1 MFGYVIANLEGLTQA
16 QKDRYKAATAACA
29 GCSSSGTAFPAA

>member
-16 QKDRYKAATAACA
+16 QKDRYKGCYCGA